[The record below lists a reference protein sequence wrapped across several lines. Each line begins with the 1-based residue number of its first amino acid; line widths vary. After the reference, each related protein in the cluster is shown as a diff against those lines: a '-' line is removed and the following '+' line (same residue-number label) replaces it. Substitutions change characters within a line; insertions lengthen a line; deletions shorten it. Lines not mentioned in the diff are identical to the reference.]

1 MDSIYTGHAI
11 HNARERVSM
20 WSRLDLDIKAES
32 LQNNTITI
40 HRYIILFNLEIVEFV
55 HLDAKLIVMVTR
67 ELLLDI
73 KGFEEYSYWFIDS
86 NGTQPVIR

>member
-1 MDSIYTGHAI
+1 
-11 HNARERVSM
+11 M

-73 KGFEEYSYWFIDS
+73 KGFEEYSY
-86 NGTQPVIR
+86 